1 MKKTYSIY
9 IDDILIKKLK
19 KENPNFKMSKLIEL
33 SIVHYLESQQNSDSK
48 SKLSF
53 EMSATYEQVKTLTA
67 ENESLKETLKTLGKN
82 INSQE
87 KLLIKQ
93 NERMEEIFNYQNE
106 DAQQNYDSLI
116 EQFRNFARIN
126 NNFNEK
132 ELYYLNYL
140 ILPLYKEIS
149 TYEDMPNYSL
159 TDIYASED
167 PLIAI
172 GARIKNEM
180 AKDKENRRKAKNI

>member
-33 SIVHYLESQQNSDSK
+33 SIIHYLESQKNSDSQ

-53 EMSATYEQVKTLTA
+53 EMSATYDQIKTLTA
-67 ENESLKETLKTLGKN
+67 ENENLKELLKTLGKN
-82 INSQE
+82 INNQE

-180 AKDKENRRKAKNI
+180 AKDKENRRKAKNT